1 MNNIFEQI
9 NSLALNEILDAV
21 GIHYDLHGTSLELY
35 DWNVA
40 TDGWR
45 WDTVRWFIKDFSG
58 KWRPEWDRITFIM
71 WFLWVEKWEAVVWY
85 KDKFGLIDTDKPQE
99 PTTISNADILAIIWN
114 APVAYKIN
122 IKKKWDSL
130 PDFTDAQRKYLIW
143 RWINPDKIPW
153 VAKNNNGYI
162 SCPIY
167 DMSGMITLQSRSI
180 LSEGPRFMIEKWTNS
195 KGVFMHKI
203 DKDKRTI
210 FVVEWLMDYLSLVQ
224 YESNV
229 IGLKSATDWFEMVK
243 EFYNRWYKI
252 ILIPDADEA
261 GKSVIEKFS
270 DIKYSLFDVGKYGV
284 KDINDLLC
292 QGWYGEKIIDL
303 IEDEREKEPIN
314 IDAAFQKFNFM
325 KKRIKERWRLW
336 FDGPFPGIDRYT
348 QGVIEGKTYTIGAFS
363 NTGKSQFSYAYVAH
377 FLRQWKKIGYFS
389 LEVDTG
395 MLLSHVAKAFYK
407 DHYTNIMMGNRDVI
421 REDFKNLFLYEDVF
435 TIKDIHKITEMEKFD
450 IIFIDYVQALRW
462 AWSSS
467 VEKFEDIAL
476 GIQRIGIET
485 NCVTYA
491 ISQVNNESRNKDGNS
506 VMLKW
511 SWAFFAASD
520 VVMILS
526 ESGTFL
532 KLDLVKN
539 KFWKK
544 TSFIVN
550 PIFETGEFLIMQEA
564 HLENEKL

>member
-9 NSLALNEILDAV
+9 NSIALNEILDAV
-21 GIHYDLHGTSLELY
+21 WIHYDLHGTSLELY
-35 DWNVA
+35 DGNVA
-40 TDGWR
+40 TDWWR
-45 WDTVRWFIKDFSG
+45 WDTVRGFIKDFAW
-58 KWRPEWDRITFIM
+58 KWRAEWDRITFIM
-71 WFLWVEKWEAVVWY
+71 AHFWIEKWEAVTWY
-85 KDKFGLIDTDKPQE
+85 KDKFSLIELDSPKE
-99 PTTISNADILAIIWN
+99 PTTISNADILSIIWN

-130 PDFTDAQRKYLIW
+130 PDFTNAQREYLTW
-143 RWINPDKIPW
+143 RWIDPDKIPW

-162 SCPIY
+162 CCPIY
-167 DMSGMITLQSRSI
+167 DMTWMLTLQSRSI
-180 LSEGPRFMIEKWTNS
+180 LSDGPRFMIEKWTSS
-195 KGVFMHKI
+195 KWVFMHKI
-203 DKDKRTI
+203 DKDKRYI
-210 FVVEWLMDYLSLVQ
+210 YVVEGLMDYLSLVQ
-224 YESNV
+224 FDSNV
-229 IGLKSATDWFEMVK
+229 VWLKSATDWFEMVK

-261 GKSVIEKFS
+261 WQWVIEKFN

-284 KDINDLLC
+284 KDINDLLY
-292 QGWYGEKIIDL
+292 QWWYGEKILDL
-303 IEDEREKEPIN
+303 IQDERAKEPIN

-336 FDGPFPGIDRYT
+336 FDWPFPVIDRYT
-348 QGVIEGKTYTIGAFS
+348 QWVIEWKTYTIWAFS

-377 FLRQWKKIGYFS
+377 FLRQGKKIWYFS
-389 LEVDTG
+389 LEVDTW

-407 DHYTNIMMGNRDVI
+407 DHYTNIMMWSREVI
-421 REDFKNLFLYEDVF
+421 REDFQNLFLYEDVF

-450 IIFIDYVQALRW
+450 IIFIDYVQALRG

-476 GIQRIGIET
+476 WIQRIWIET

-491 ISQVNNESRNKDGNS
+491 ISQVNNESRNKDWNS

-511 SWAFFAASD
+511 SGAFFAASD

-526 ESGTFL
+526 ESWSFL
-532 KLDLVKN
+532 KLDMVKN

-550 PIFETGEFLIMQEA
+550 PIFETGEFHILQEA